1 MISIA
6 GIISSLFLIALPLA
20 TMAARGEDIAPAETP
35 LISIDGEAQGTT
47 YHIRYFDVLNRNFKH
62 SIDSILVEF
71 DKCLS
76 LYRADSELSAFNSG
90 AQQADFKYVFRSP
103 WFYEVLRKSKE
114 IYVATDGAFDPTI
127 MPLAEAYGFGN
138 KRNTDPENVNIDSL
152 LQFVGFGQIEF
163 SQTQVA
169 TRRGVKLDFNGIAQ
183 GYSVDILGA
192 FLKSRDIDRF
202 MVEIGGEVLC
212 SGTKN
217 GGASWVTGI
226 ENPLKTNALAATV
239 RLTNRA
245 MTTAGNY
252 HNHIIRNGITYN
264 HIIDPRP
271 GGRRSGDR
279 FIGSPEQPLLLSVT
293 VFAQDAITADGYDT
307 AFFVMGLEATKTF
320 LKNRKDMDVYMLYTN
335 EEGQLMSF
343 ATDGIKDFIEEK

>member
-1 MISIA
+1 
-6 GIISSLFLIALPLA
+6 
-20 TMAARGEDIAPAETP
+20 MAATAVDSMV
-35 LISIDGEAQGTT
+35 SIDGEAQGTT
-47 YHIRYFDVLNRNFKH
+47 YHIRYFDPKNRNFKH
-62 SIDSILVEF
+62 SIDSILTEF

-76 LYRADSELSAFNSG
+76 LYRPDSELSAFNTNG
-90 AQQADFKYVFRSP
+90 QHRFRSQ
-103 WFYEVLRKSKE
+103 WFYEVLSKSKE
-114 IYVATDGAFDPTI
+114 IHEATGGAFDPTI
-127 MPLAEAYGFGN
+127 MPLSEAYGFGN
-138 KRNTDPENVNIDSL
+138 KKNTDPENANIDSL
-152 LQFVGFGQIEF
+152 LSLIGFKQIEF
-163 SQTQVA
+163 NEKEVQA
-169 TRRGVKLDFNGIAQ
+169 RPGVKLDFNGIAQ

-192 FLKSRDIDRF
+192 FLKSLGIDRF

-212 SGTKN
+212 SGFKT
-217 GGASWVTGI
+217 GGKPWVTGI

-239 RLTNRA
+239 RLTDRA

-264 HIIDPRP
+264 HIIDPRTGGPRP
-271 GGRRSGDR
+271 GGRRSGA
-279 FIGSPEQPLLLSVT
+279 PEQPLLLSVT